1 MLNHHTEGLHKNQI
15 GPPEDSHLDNVE
27 FADNPEARCPVV
39 LIVDTSSS
47 MTGEPIARVNEA
59 IADFRTEISKDK
71 LVFLRADVSLV
82 AFNHETQEYDFA
94 SVNKFNPP
102 PLEASGGTRMCSAI
116 HTALDLL
123 ERRKQ
128 EYRKEATSYYRPIAM
143 LLTDGNAEHDSE
155 EEITSV
161 GERIAREEEG
171 RHVAFFSFGVDGA
184 NTEALERITPT
195 HRPPMHIGDS
205 RNIEGLFRWLSNS
218 VAIVSTSQPGDKLT
232 LDPVE
237 GYLDY

>member
-1 MLNHHTEGLHKNQI
+1 MPNQQSNGHHINENKHS
-15 GPPEDSHLDNVE
+15 EDSHLDNVE
-27 FADNPEARCPVV
+27 FAYNPEARCPVV
-39 LIVDTSSS
+39 LIVDISSS

-59 IADFRTEISKDK
+59 IADFRTELSGDT

-94 SVNKFNPP
+94 SVKQFDPP

-143 LLTDGNAEHDSE
+143 LLTDGNPEHDSE

-171 RHVAFFSFGVDGA
+171 RHVAFFTFGVDGA
-184 NTEALERITPT
+184 DSEALARISPA
-195 HRPPMHIGDS
+195 HRPPKHIGDS
-205 RNIEGLFRWLSNS
+205 RKIEGLFRWLSNS
-218 VAIVSTSQPGDKLT
+218 VAKVSTSQPGDKLK

>member
-1 MLNHHTEGLHKNQI
+1 MQTATYTADH
-15 GPPEDSHLDNVE
+15 PEQSTPTSDVQFDNVE
-27 FADNPEARCPVV
+27 FAHNPEARCPVV
-39 LIVDTSSS
+39 LIVDISSS

-59 IADFRTEISKDK
+59 IADFRTEISRDK
-71 LVFLRADVSLV
+71 LVALRADVSLV

-94 SVNKFNPP
+94 SVKQFNPP

-128 EYRKEATSYYRPIAM
+128 EYRKEAASYYRPIAM

-171 RHVAFFSFGVDGA
+171 RHVAFFTFGVEGA
-184 NTEALERITPT
+184 NRAALSRIAPPN
-195 HRPPMHIGDS
+195 RPPKHIGDS

-218 VAIVSTSQPGDKLT
+218 VAIVSTSQPGDKLKF
-232 LDPVE
+232 DPVG

>member
-1 MLNHHTEGLHKNQI
+1 MQTATYTADH
-15 GPPEDSHLDNVE
+15 PEQSTPASDVQFDSVE
-27 FADNPEARCPVV
+27 FTYNPEARCPVV
-39 LIVDTSSS
+39 LIVDISSS

-59 IADFRTEISKDK
+59 IADFRTEISRDK
-71 LVFLRADVSLV
+71 LVALRADVSLV

-94 SVNKFNPP
+94 SVNQFNPP

-123 ERRKQ
+123 EHRKQ
-128 EYRKEATSYYRPIAM
+128 EYRKEGVSYYRPIAM
-143 LLTDGNAEHDSE
+143 LLTDGNPEHDSE

-161 GERIAREEEG
+161 GDRIAREEEG
-171 RHVAFFSFGVDGA
+171 RHVAFFTLGVEGA
-184 NTEALERITPT
+184 NRAALSRIAPPN
-195 HRPPMHIGDS
+195 RPPKHIGDS

-218 VAIVSTSQPGDKLT
+218 VAKVSTSQPGDKLKF
-232 LDPVE
+232 DPVE